1 MENTNADRFLRAF
14 ERIESTLKKRL
25 SEPKKPYQKLVGRAA
40 SGKVASVNQYQH
52 DLIRFG
58 YLRNAIVHEP
68 SQGGKVIADPRDDT
82 VTRIEHIA
90 DRVESPPTVETFCA
104 NRPYTA
110 SLDDPIGPVV
120 RFMEEHRFSQAPV
133 LDEGKLISLLTTNT
147 VARWLADET
156 RESELNL
163 DAPIKN
169 VLRHRESDE
178 NYHVIQRDA
187 TLFDAKEAFDVD
199 HTSERPPA
207 AVIITANEDE
217 DGSVIGIIT
226 TADLPGIHQQL

>member
-68 SQGGKVIADPRDDT
+68 NQGGKVIADPRDDT
-82 VTRIEHIA
+82 VDRIEHIA

-133 LDEGKLISLLTTNT
+133 LHEGQLTSLLTTNT
-147 VARWLADET
+147 IARWLASRT
-156 RESELNL
+156 RKGDL
-163 DAPIKN
+163 DLEAPVEN
-169 VLRHRESDE
+169 VLKHQEPDES
-178 NYHVIQRDA
+178 YQVIQREA
-187 TLFDAKEAFDVD
+187 TLFEAKEAFEVD
-199 HTSERPPA
+199 HTRQRPPV
-207 AVIITANEDE
+207 AVIITLNG
-217 DGSVIGIIT
+217 DGNGAVTGIIT
-226 TADLPGIHQQL
+226 TADLPSVHQKL